1 MILSF
6 CTVET
11 LPQTLYIPSNDR
23 PDGREII
30 RLHNRRLLSQA
41 QSARHR
47 GRNARHKREARRRE
61 NKLVS
66 PSRLGLR
73 ARLNKRSLC
82 RPSQTSVYFE
92 QSLIF
97 ACFLNLCCFYERVHV
112 QLLNQDFGTGWL
124 CQICFPLLET
134 VESGMQIDFS
144 EETRFKGMWTRL
156 CCHKPNLNN
165 TDVTWG
171 EALHAANKWSQ
182 YLWSMI

>member
-47 GRNARHKREARRRE
+47 ARSQKER
-61 NKLVS
+61 KQISLSLS
-66 PSRLGLR
+66 PRLR

-112 QLLNQDFGTGWL
+112 QLLNQYFGTGWL

-144 EETRFKGMWTRL
+144 EETSFKGMWTRL
-156 CCHKPNLNN
+156 RQHKPNLK
-165 TDVTWG
+165 TLHDATWG
-171 EALHAANKWSQ
+171 EALHAANKWLQ